1 MPDSILS
8 TYPVDFERTAIAVA
22 YSNAAYVA
30 DEVLPRRA
38 VARKEYRYTEYPL
51 AESFTVPDTRIGRR
65 SAPAMVH
72 FSATEKAGACTD
84 YGLEDA
90 IPDDDVANA
99 PPSAADP
106 VDRSTMRLT
115 DLLMIDR
122 EQRTAQL
129 VFDKTR
135 YGAANKVTLSGDD
148 QWSADHADS
157 DPIADLTGAMES
169 MVAPPTH
176 LLMGSE
182 VWLALRT
189 HKTVLKALHRTDG
202 DAGIAS
208 RRAVADLFELE
219 GIVVGRAWVNSKA
232 PGQAAVLRRIW
243 GKSALLYRRDPNAD
257 VNGPPTLGV
266 TAEYRGR
273 ETRTGFD
280 AALGA
285 RGSHRIRVVDTCE
298 ERLIAPLAGYLL
310 DQAVA

>member
-1 MPDSILS
+1 MADNIRS

-30 DEVLPRRA
+30 DEVLPRRP
-38 VARKEYRYTEYPL
+38 VASKEYRYTEYPL

-65 SAPAMVH
+65 SAPTMVH
-72 FSATEKAGACTD
+72 FSATEKPGACTD

-90 IPDDDVANA
+90 IPDDDVRNA
-99 PPSAADP
+99 PAASANP

-122 EQRTAQL
+122 ERRAANL
-129 VFDKTR
+129 VFDATK
-135 YGAANKVTLSGDD
+135 YPAANKVTLTGDD
-148 QWSADHADS
+148 RWSSDHADS
-157 DPIADLTGAMES
+157 DPIADIVGAMEG

-176 LLMGSE
+176 LLLGSE
-182 VWLALRT
+182 VWIKLRA
-189 HKTVLKALHRTDG
+189 HKTILKALHRTDG

-208 RRAVADLFELE
+208 RRAVADLFDLE
-219 GIVVGRAWVNSKA
+219 GLIVGRAWINSKA
-232 PGQAAVLRRIW
+232 PGQGAVLRRIW

-257 VNGPPTLGV
+257 VNGPPTLGI

-285 RGSHRIRVVDTCE
+285 RGAHRVRVVDTCD
-298 ERLIAPLAGYLL
+298 ERLIAPRAGYLF
-310 DQAVA
+310 DAAVA